1 MFVIDN
7 QLKTAKNYFS
17 EQLKNLF
24 SSTEINSMWKEIIC
38 FRLNWNH
45 SDFILNTTSR
55 LSESDLLFIRSYVH
69 RLKNNEPFQYIHGTT
84 TFFGLELKCDKRA
97 LIPRPE
103 TEELVAWVV
112 EFGPYKTIVDLCTGS
127 GCIALGLKSKFS
139 ESDITGLDI
148 SMNALSLAQEN
159 SKLTNLDVEF
169 ILADVL
175 NINGDLLDQKWDC
188 IISNPPYIPTNERES
203 IAENVLNFEPE
214 ISLFVGNDNPLIF
227 YKAIV
232 EYAKSNLSEN
242 GILFFEIH
250 PNFSAEISDLLKLK
264 GFINIQLRKDLQGK
278 NRMIKAQNA

>member
-24 SSTEINSMWKEIIC
+24 TFTEINS
-38 FRLNWNH
+38 
-45 SDFILNTTSR
+45 NTTFR

-69 RLKNNEPFQYIHGTT
+69 RLQNNEPFQYIHEKTI
-84 TFFGLELKCDKRA
+84 FFGLELICDKRA

-103 TEELVAWVV
+103 TEELVAWAV
-112 EFGPYKTIVDLCTGS
+112 ELGPYKTIADICTGS

-139 ESDITGLDI
+139 ESNVIGLDI
-148 SMNALSLAQEN
+148 SMDALSLAQEN

-169 ILADVL
+169 NHADAL
-175 NINGDLLDQKWDC
+175 NINRDLLGKKWDC

-214 ISLFVGNDNPLIF
+214 ISLFVENDNPIIF
-227 YKAIV
+227 YEAIV
-232 EYAKSNLSEN
+232 KYAKSNLSEN
-242 GILFFEIH
+242 GFLFFEIH
-250 PNFSAEISDLLKLK
+250 PDFSAEISDLLKLK
-264 GFINIQLRKDLQGK
+264 GFINIELRKDLQGK

>member
-24 SSTEINSMWKEIIC
+24 TFTEINSMWKEIIC
-38 FRLNWNH
+38 LRLKWNQ
-45 SDFILNTTSR
+45 SDFILNTTFR

-69 RLKNNEPFQYIHGTT
+69 RLQNNEPFQYIHGTT

-103 TEELVAWVV
+103 TEELVAWAV
-112 EFGPYKTIVDLCTGS
+112 EFGPYKTIADICTGS
-127 GCIALGLKSKFS
+127 GCIALGLKSIFS
-139 ESDITGLDI
+139 ESNVTGLDI
-148 SMNALSLAQEN
+148 STDALSLAKEN

-169 ILADVL
+169 NHADVL

-188 IISNPPYIPTNERES
+188 IISNPPYIPSNERES

-214 ISLFVGNDNPLIF
+214 IALFVENYNPIIF

-232 EYAKSNLSEN
+232 KYAKSNLSGN
-242 GILFFEIH
+242 GFLFFEIY
-250 PNFSAEISDLLKLK
+250 PDFALEISDLLKLK
-264 GFINIQLRKDLQGK
+264 GFINIELRKDLQGK

>member
-7 QLKTAKNYFS
+7 QLKTAKNYFT

-38 FRLNWNH
+38 LRLKWNH

-69 RLKNNEPFQYIHGTT
+69 RIQNNEPFQHIHGTT
-84 TFFGLELKCDKRA
+84 IFFGLELICDKRA

-103 TEELVAWVV
+103 TEELVAWAVA
-112 EFGPYKTIVDLCTGS
+112 FGPYKTIADICTGS
-127 GCIALGLKSKFS
+127 GCIALALKSKFS
-139 ESDITGLDI
+139 ESNVIGLDI
-148 SMNALSLAQEN
+148 STDALSLAQEN

-169 ILADVL
+169 IHADVL
-175 NINGDLLDQKWDC
+175 NINEGFSDKKWDC
-188 IISNPPYIPTNERES
+188 IISNPPYIPSNERES

-214 ISLFVGNDNPLIF
+214 ISLFVKNDNPIIF
-227 YKAIV
+227 YEAIIK
-232 EYAKSNLSEN
+232 YAKSNLSEN

-250 PNFSAEISDLLKLK
+250 PDFSSEISDLLKLK
-264 GFINIQLRKDLQGK
+264 GFINIELRKDLQGK

>member
-24 SSTEINSMWKEIIC
+24 TSTEINSMWKEIIC
-38 FRLNWNH
+38 FRVKLNE
-45 SDFILNTTSR
+45 SDFILNTTFR

-69 RLKNNEPFQYIHGTT
+69 RLKKNEPFQYIHGTT
-84 TFFGLELKCDKRA
+84 TFFGLELICDKRA

-103 TEELVAWVV
+103 TEELVAWAV
-112 EFGPYKTIVDLCTGS
+112 EFGPYKTIADICSGS

-139 ESDITGLDI
+139 ESNVIGIDI
-148 SMNALSLAQEN
+148 STNALSLAQEN

-169 ILADVL
+169 IHADVL
-175 NINGDLLDQKWDC
+175 NINRDLLDQKWDC
-188 IISNPPYIPTNERES
+188 IISNPPYIPSNERES

-242 GILFFEIH
+242 GFLFFEIH
-250 PNFSAEISDLLKLK
+250 PDFSAEISDLLKLK
-264 GFINIQLRKDLQGK
+264 GFINIELRKDLQGK
-278 NRMIKAQNA
+278 NRMIKAQNP

>member
-7 QLKTAKNYFS
+7 QLKTAKNYFT

-38 FRLNWNH
+38 LRLKWNH

-103 TEELVAWVV
+103 TEELVAWAV

-139 ESDITGLDI
+139 ESNVIGIDI
-148 SMNALSLAQEN
+148 SKDALSLAKEN

-169 ILADVL
+169 IHADVL
-175 NINGDLLDQKWDC
+175 NINRDLLDQKWDC
-188 IISNPPYIPTNERES
+188 IISNPPYIPSNERES

-214 ISLFVGNDNPLIF
+214 ISLFVENDNPILF
-227 YKAIV
+227 YEAIV
-232 EYAKSNLSEN
+232 KYAKSNLSEN

-250 PNFSAEISDLLKLK
+250 PDFSAEISDLLKLK
-264 GFINIQLRKDLQGK
+264 GFINIELRKDLQGK

>member
-1 MFVIDN
+1 MFVVDN

-24 SSTEINSMWKEIIC
+24 TSTEINSMWKEIIC
-38 FRLNWNH
+38 LRLNWNH
-45 SDFILNTTSR
+45 SDFILNTTFR

-84 TFFGLELKCDKRA
+84 IFFGLELICDKRA

-103 TEELVAWVV
+103 TEELVAWAV

-148 SMNALSLAQEN
+148 STDALNLAQEN

-169 ILADVL
+169 NHADVL
-175 NINGDLLDQKWDC
+175 NINGDLLNRKWDC

-214 ISLFVGNDNPLIF
+214 VALFVGNYNPIIF
-227 YKAIV
+227 YEAIV
-232 EYAKSNLSEN
+232 KYAESNLSEN
-242 GILFFEIH
+242 GFLFFEIH
-250 PNFSAEISDLLKLK
+250 PDFSAEISDLLKLK
-264 GFINIQLRKDLQGK
+264 GFINIELRKDLQGK

>member
-24 SSTEINSMWKEIIC
+24 TATEINSMWKEITC
-38 FRLNWNH
+38 FRFNWNA
-45 SDFILNTTSR
+45 SDFILNTTFR

-69 RLKNNEPFQYIHGTT
+69 RLKKNEPFQYIHGIT
-84 TFFGLELKCDKRA
+84 TFFGLELICDKRA

-103 TEELVAWVV
+103 TEELVAWAV
-112 EFGPYKTIVDLCTGS
+112 EFGPYKTISDLCTGS

-139 ESDITGLDI
+139 ESNVTGLDI
-148 SMNALSLAQEN
+148 STDALSLAKEN

-169 ILADVL
+169 NHADVL

-188 IISNPPYIPTNERES
+188 IISNPPYIPSNERES

-214 ISLFVGNDNPLIF
+214 ISLFVENENPIIF
-227 YKAIV
+227 YEAIV
-232 EYAKSNLSEN
+232 KYAKSNLSEN
-242 GILFFEIH
+242 GFLFFEIH
-250 PNFSAEISDLLKLK
+250 PDFSAEISDLLKLK
-264 GFINIQLRKDLQGK
+264 GFINIELRKDLQGK

>member
-24 SSTEINSMWKEIIC
+24 TFTEINSMWKEIIC
-38 FRLNWNH
+38 LRLKWNP
-45 SDFILNTTSR
+45 SDYILNTTFR

-69 RLKNNEPFQYIHGTT
+69 RLKKNEPFQYIHGTT
-84 TFFGLELKCDKRA
+84 TFFGLELICDKRA

-103 TEELVAWVV
+103 TEELVAWAV
-112 EFGPYKTIVDLCTGS
+112 EFGPYKTIADICTGS
-127 GCIALGLKSKFS
+127 GCIALGLKSIFS
-139 ESDITGLDI
+139 ESNVTGLDI
-148 SMNALSLAQEN
+148 STDALSLAKEN

-169 ILADVL
+169 NHADVL

-188 IISNPPYIPTNERES
+188 IISNPPYIPSNERES

-214 ISLFVGNDNPLIF
+214 IALFVENYNPIIF

-232 EYAKSNLSEN
+232 KYAKSNLSGN
-242 GILFFEIH
+242 GFLFFEIY
-250 PNFSAEISDLLKLK
+250 PDFALEISDLLKLK
-264 GFINIQLRKDLQGK
+264 GFINIELRKDLQGK

>member
-17 EQLKNLF
+17 EQLKNF
-24 SSTEINSMWKEIIC
+24 FTSTEINSMWKEIIC
-38 FRLNWNH
+38 FRFNWNA
-45 SDFILNTTSR
+45 SNFILNTSFR
-55 LSESDLLFIRSYVH
+55 LSESDLLFIRSYVY
-69 RLKNNEPFQYIHGTT
+69 RLKKNEPFQYIHGVT

-112 EFGPYKTIVDLCTGS
+112 EFGPYKTIADICSGS

-139 ESDITGLDI
+139 ESNVTGLDI
-148 SMNALSLAQEN
+148 SSDALSLAKEN

-169 ILADVL
+169 IHADVL

-188 IISNPPYIPTNERES
+188 IISNPPYIPSNERES
-203 IAENVLNFEPE
+203 IAKNVLNFEPE
-214 ISLFVGNDNPLIF
+214 ISLFVENDNPIIF
-227 YKAIV
+227 YEAIV
-232 EYAKSNLSEN
+232 KYAKSNLSEN
-242 GILFFEIH
+242 GFLFFEIH
-250 PNFSAEISDLLKLK
+250 PDFSTEIRDLLKLK
-264 GFINIQLRKDLQGK
+264 GFINIELRKDLQGK

>member
-24 SSTEINSMWKEIIC
+24 SSTEINSMWKEMIC
-38 FRLNWNH
+38 LLLKWNH
-45 SDFILNTTSR
+45 SDFILNTTFR
-55 LSESDLLFIRSYVH
+55 LSESDLLFIRTYVH
-69 RLKNNEPFQYIHGTT
+69 RLKNNEPFQYILGTT
-84 TFFGLELKCDKRA
+84 TFFGLELICDKRA

-103 TEELVAWVV
+103 TEELVAWAV

-139 ESDITGLDI
+139 ESNVTGLDI
-148 SMNALSLAQEN
+148 SSDALSLAKEN
-159 SKLTNLDVEF
+159 SKHTNLDVEF
-169 ILADVL
+169 NHADVL

-188 IISNPPYIPTNERES
+188 IISNPPYIPSNERES

-214 ISLFVGNDNPLIF
+214 ISLFVENENPIIF
-227 YKAIV
+227 YDAIV
-232 EYAKSNLSEN
+232 KYAKSNLSEN
-242 GILFFEIH
+242 GFLFFEIH
-250 PNFSAEISDLLKLK
+250 PDFSAEISDLLKLK
-264 GFINIQLRKDLQGK
+264 GFINIELRKDLQGK